1 MRPSPR
7 PPRTKPITSTI
18 RASSTRS
25 WCYLARRHLR
35 VYLEAALTFSYN
47 FDSSYVNDVAR
58 ENGVEPWRGKYEF
71 KTARDN
77 RWGYGLAGGA
87 GLAVLIGRF
96 EVSAGARYY
105 FGYSDILRNR
115 NKYYDNAVDGAENP
129 FWYTPQRSPMD
140 NLMVRIGVAYRFAP
154 EFKSWTVKR
163 QKREKMKAGF
173 DFGEKPQ
180 K

>member
-1 MRPSPR
+1 MRLSPR

-25 WCYLARRHLR
+25 WCRSCGSPTSIWRGVTCAF
-35 VYLEAALTFSYN
+35 YLEAALTFSYN

-87 GLAVLIGRF
+87 GLAVLIGASR
-96 EVSAGARYY
+96 
-105 FGYSDILRNR
+105 
-115 NKYYDNAVDGAENP
+115 
-129 FWYTPQRSPMD
+129 
-140 NLMVRIGVAYRFAP
+140 
-154 EFKSWTVKR
+154 
-163 QKREKMKAGF
+163 
-173 DFGEKPQ
+173 
-180 K
+180 

>member
-1 MRPSPR
+1 V
-7 PPRTKPITSTI
+7 STGGGGCG
-18 RASSTRS
+18 R
-25 WCYLARRHLR
+25 
-35 VYLEAALTFSYN
+35 
-47 FDSSYVNDVAR
+47 
-58 ENGVEPWRGKYEF
+58 
-71 KTARDN
+71 
-77 RWGYGLAGGA
+77 AGGA